1 MLNYFQNIFQT
12 EGPININMVTDNIP
26 CVITESMN
34 ASLSMDFL
42 PDEVEIV
49 VKQMAPL
56 TAPGPDGLP
65 PLFYQTFWPL
75 IGNDVVSAVLSSL
88 NTGQILPAINHTY
101 HFNSKALEP

>member
-1 MLNYFQNIFQT
+1 
-12 EGPININMVTDNIP
+12 
-26 CVITESMN
+26 
-34 ASLSMDFL
+34 MDFL

-101 HFNSKALEP
+101 ITLIPKL